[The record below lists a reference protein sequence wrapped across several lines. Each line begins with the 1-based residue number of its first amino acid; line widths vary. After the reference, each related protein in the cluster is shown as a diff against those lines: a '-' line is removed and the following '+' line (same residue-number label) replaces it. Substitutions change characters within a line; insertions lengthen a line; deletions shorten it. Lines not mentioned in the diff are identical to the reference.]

1 MGRYLNEEEKESARM
16 CISNIEDKLLSI
28 KNEIS
33 LNMSYKNYLLEKLQP
48 ILNDTKCL
56 INICEE
62 ENNVQKFK
70 RKM

>member
-33 LNMSYKNYLLEKLQP
+33 LNMSYKGYLLEKLKP

-62 ENNVQKFK
+62 ENNV
-70 RKM
+70 